1 MLEHNV
7 VMNSKVSG
15 CFIRHM
21 DIVSLM
27 DKADKCTA
35 HGNHVIIRVR
45 REDQH
50 RLRERLRGNRS
61 LAVICIRLSARPSCD
76 SMLKVIEYVNVDLVE
91 RSELVEQLTE
101 RMLQI
106 ISLLVHFLAKPYYSL
121 SDEFSCPLARA
132 YKPRR
137 YYSCQE
143 RACILIYIAADVRM
157 SLEQ

>member
-1 MLEHNV
+1 
-7 VMNSKVSG
+7 
-15 CFIRHM
+15 M
-21 DIVSLM
+21 DIVPLM

-35 HGNHVIIRVR
+35 HGNYVIIRVR

-76 SMLKVIEYVNVDLVE
+76 GMLKVIEYVNVDLVE

-101 RMLQI
+101 RMLEI
-106 ISLLVHFLAKPYYSL
+106 ISLRKLEDRLVHFLAKPYDSL
-121 SDEFSCPLARA
+121 SDEFPCPLARA

-137 YYSCQE
+137 YHSCQE